1 MKNLEK
7 YICVF
12 DKYRKENK
20 YQHFKIEENHN
31 TILKMQGALETQRKL
46 RTSQIDLE
54 QLYNIL
60 QELSEGFSIQ
70 EVAKIFDRDIRS
82 IKSKIE
88 IITNRRPLSLDKHNR
103 YVCPK
108 CLKRVMSV
116 KTLNFAKLY
125 EHLLGYSFSRLFFV
139 SNAIKEKWKAYR
151 KYWYSELNTYN
162 KNRNKKNLVQKEV
175 KKSVTYLVN
184 SFKKISPD
192 EFAPSPSTIYKI
204 IKKYPYFLEFDHIV
218 KKSEGKYGTRKQKQT
233 KPKTL
238 KYATEISKRPDYI
251 NDRLEHGHF
260 ELDTVIGKIND
271 TYCIVTI
278 IERQTRM
285 SYAMLSKRNS
295 KAIKQTLLKLIK
307 KHNLDIKTLTVD
319 NGSENVLLHHVIPTE
334 RLFKCQPYSSWQKG
348 SIENM
353 HRLIRYYIPK
363 GKSFDKYSQHGID
376 YMMDKINNYRQVVRQ
391 YKIT

>member
-139 SNAIKEKWKAYR
+139 SNAIKEK
-151 KYWYSELNTYN
+151 
-162 KNRNKKNLVQKEV
+162 
-175 KKSVTYLVN
+175 
-184 SFKKISPD
+184 
-192 EFAPSPSTIYKI
+192 
-204 IKKYPYFLEFDHIV
+204 
-218 KKSEGKYGTRKQKQT
+218 
-233 KPKTL
+233 
-238 KYATEISKRPDYI
+238 
-251 NDRLEHGHF
+251 
-260 ELDTVIGKIND
+260 
-271 TYCIVTI
+271 
-278 IERQTRM
+278 
-285 SYAMLSKRNS
+285 
-295 KAIKQTLLKLIK
+295 
-307 KHNLDIKTLTVD
+307 
-319 NGSENVLLHHVIPTE
+319 
-334 RLFKCQPYSSWQKG
+334 
-348 SIENM
+348 
-353 HRLIRYYIPK
+353 
-363 GKSFDKYSQHGID
+363 
-376 YMMDKINNYRQVVRQ
+376 
-391 YKIT
+391 